1 MEKIGFVSLG
11 CSKNLIDTEVML
23 GILRDRHMEITE
35 DLPQADIIIVN
46 TCTFIEKA
54 KQESIDTILQAAR
67 YKTEGKCKILIV
79 TGCLS
84 QQYKE
89 DLMKEMPEI
98 DALLGTGSWDRIWEA
113 IDTVKKGRKA
123 CFMDDVS
130 HLYNQN
136 TSRLRTTPKY
146 SAYVKIGEGCNNG
159 CSFCIIPHVRGKLYS
174 RPVDSVVAEVQQLAA
189 DGVKEVNLI
198 AQDTTSYG
206 VDLAGHSLLPELLR
220 QLVKIDGIRWIRLHY
235 AYPTAFPDEVI
246 EVMAREPKICKYL
259 DIPFQH
265 ISDDQLAAMHRRHT
279 KAQAYEL
286 IDKLRQAIPDLALRT
301 TLLVGYPGE
310 TEADFEELLEFVRTV
325 RFERLGV
332 FPYSEEEGT
341 YSARNLPDDVPEEVK
356 QSRVERVM
364 ALQNE
369 ISLENNRARIG
380 QLERVII
387 DSRQG
392 DFYVGRSQYDS
403 PEVDQEILIPAAGR
417 RLIRGC
423 FYQVRITAAE
433 DYDLYGELETK

>member
-1 MEKIGFVSLG
+1 
-11 CSKNLIDTEVML
+11 
-23 GILRDRHMEITE
+23 
-35 DLPQADIIIVN
+35 
-46 TCTFIEKA
+46 
-54 KQESIDTILQAAR
+54 
-67 YKTEGKCKILIV
+67 
-79 TGCLS
+79 
-84 QQYKE
+84 
-89 DLMKEMPEI
+89 
-98 DALLGTGSWDRIWEA
+98 
-113 IDTVKKGRKA
+113 
-123 CFMDDVS
+123 
-130 HLYNQN
+130 
-136 TSRLRTTPKY
+136 
-146 SAYVKIGEGCNNG
+146 
-159 CSFCIIPHVRGKLYS
+159 
-174 RPVDSVVAEVQQLAA
+174 
-189 DGVKEVNLI
+189 
-198 AQDTTSYG
+198 
-206 VDLAGHSLLPELLR
+206 
-220 QLVKIDGIRWIRLHY
+220 
-235 AYPTAFPDEVI
+235 
-246 EVMAREPKICKYL
+246 MAREPKICKYL

-310 TEADFEELLEFVRTV
+310 TKADFEELLEFVRTV

>member
-1 MEKIGFVSLG
+1 MLKKGSTATSPSDIAVDVRSVVKVFTQSQRENAGNGVLKRLARPEKKRVYALDNVTFQIRRGEFVAYAGPNGAGKSTVLNILSRLIARDSGLVDFEGQDISHWKSKELAKRLAILTQSNNIQMKLTVQELVTFGRFPYSGNHVTGEDMAIVERAIQYMELDPF
-11 CSKNLIDTEVML
+11 
-23 GILRDRHMEITE
+23 RDR
-35 DLPQADIIIVN
+35 
-46 TCTFIEKA
+46 FIDELSGGQRQRA
-54 KQESIDTILQAAR
+54 
-67 YKTEGKCKILIV
+67 LIAMV
-79 TGCLS
+79 
-84 QQYKE
+84 
-89 DLMKEMPEI
+89 
-98 DALLGTGSWDRIWEA
+98 
-113 IDTVKKGRKA
+113 
-123 CFMDDVS
+123 
-130 HLYNQN
+130 
-136 TSRLRTTPKY
+136 
-146 SAYVKIGEGCNNG
+146 
-159 CSFCIIPHVRGKLYS
+159 
-174 RPVDSVVAEVQQLAA
+174 
-189 DGVKEVNLI
+189 I
-198 AQDTTSYG
+198 AQDTTYYG
-206 VDLAGHSLLPELLR
+206 LDLYGKRRLAELLEALCR
-220 QLVKIDGIRWIRLHY
+220 IDGIRWIRLHY

-403 PEVDQEILIPAAGR
+403 PEVDQEILIPASEKRLLRGR
-417 RLIRGC
+417 
-423 FYQVRITAAE
+423 FYDVRIDSAA
-433 DYDLYGELETK
+433 DYDLYGRAAGK

>member
-1 MEKIGFVSLG
+1 MTKLVENSNMMKKIEYGFSDSPFG
-11 CSKNLIDTEVML
+11 E
-23 GILRDRHMEITE
+23 
-35 DLPQADIIIVN
+35 
-46 TCTFIEKA
+46 
-54 KQESIDTILQAAR
+54 
-67 YKTEGKCKILIV
+67 LIV
-79 TGCLS
+79 ARTWDGIVRALGAS
-84 QQYKE
+84 E
-89 DLMKEMPEI
+89 DP
-98 DALLGTGSWDRIWEA
+98 ALATE
-113 IDTVKKGRKA
+113 
-123 CFMDDVS
+123 C
-130 HLYNQN
+130 
-136 TSRLRTTPKY
+136 RLTTPKHY
-146 SAYVKIGEGCNNG
+146 AYLKISEGCNWKCG
-159 CSFCIIPHVRGKLYS
+159 YCAIPLIRGPHV
-174 RPVDSVVAEVQQLAA
+174 SVPMEQVLDEARRLAA
-189 DGVKEVNLI
+189 GGVRELMVI
-198 AQDTTSYG
+198 AQDTTYYG
-206 VDLAGHSLLPELLR
+206 VDLYGRRRLADLLTELCR
-220 QLVKIDGIRWIRLHY
+220 IGGIEWIRLHY
-235 AYPTAFPDEVI
+235 AYPTGFPDDVI
-246 EVMAREPKICKYL
+246 EVMAHEPKICKYL

-356 QSRVERVM
+356 QSRVEREK

>member
-1 MEKIGFVSLG
+1 MRTKSVGKKKINIVTLG
-11 CSKNLIDTEVML
+11 CSKNVYDSEVLMGQL
-23 GILRDRHMEITE
+23 EANGKEVVHEDRG
-35 DLPQADIIIVN
+35 DIVVIN
-46 TCTFIEKA
+46 TCGFIDNA
-54 KQESIDTILQAAR
+54 KEESINTILEYVDAKNR
-67 YKTEGKCKILIV
+67 GEVEKVFV

-84 QQYKE
+84 ERYKPDLIREIPDVDQYFGTR
-89 DLMKEMPEI
+89 DLPI
-98 DALLGTGSWDRIWEA
+98 LL
-113 IDTVKKGRKA
+113 K
-123 CFMDDVS
+123 
-130 HLYNQN
+130 HLGADYKHELVGERM
-136 TSRLRTTPKY
+136 TTTPKHY
-146 SAYVKIGEGCNNG
+146 AYLKISEGCNWKCG
-159 CSFCIIPHVRGKLYS
+159 YCAIPLIRG
-174 RPVDSVVAEVQQLAA
+174 PHASVPMETLLEEARKLAA
-189 DGVKEVNLI
+189 GGVRELIVI
-198 AQDTTSYG
+198 AQDTTYYG
-206 VDLAGHSLLPELLR
+206 LDLYGKRRLAELLEALCR
-220 QLVKIDGIRWIRLHY
+220 IDGIRWIRLHY

>member
-1 MEKIGFVSLG
+1 MDAYFGARTWDGVVRALEASGEPELA
-11 CSKNLIDTEVML
+11 TERML
-23 GILRDRHMEITE
+23 
-35 DLPQADIIIVN
+35 
-46 TCTFIEKA
+46 
-54 KQESIDTILQAAR
+54 
-67 YKTEGKCKILIV
+67 
-79 TGCLS
+79 
-84 QQYKE
+84 
-89 DLMKEMPEI
+89 
-98 DALLGTGSWDRIWEA
+98 
-113 IDTVKKGRKA
+113 
-123 CFMDDVS
+123 
-130 HLYNQN
+130 
-136 TSRLRTTPKY
+136 TTPKHY
-146 SAYVKIGEGCNNG
+146 AYLKISEGCNWMCG
-159 CSFCIIPHVRGKLYS
+159 YCAIPLIRGGHV
-174 RPVDSVVAEVQQLAA
+174 SVPMEELEEEARKLAA
-189 DGVKEVNLI
+189 GGVKELIVI
-198 AQDTTSYG
+198 AQDTTYYG
-206 VDLAGHSLLPELLR
+206 LDLYGKRRLAELLR
-220 QLVKIDGIRWIRLHY
+220 RLCRIDGIGWIRLHY

-246 EVMAREPKICKYL
+246 EAMTSEPKICKYL

-265 ISDDQLAAMHRRHT
+265 ISDAQLRSMRRRHT
-279 KAQAYEL
+279 KAEAMEL
-286 IDKLRQAIPDLALRT
+286 IRRLREAVPDLALRT

-310 TEADFEELLEFVRTV
+310 SEDDFTQLLDFVREV

-332 FPYSEEEGT
+332 FAYSEEEGT